1 MFFDFCF
8 NLICLVD
15 CFIFLC
21 FEFWVWL
28 QWLRKLGERNKKERK
43 IRGFVFI
50 GLVDVI
56 NGEVK
61 ANG

>member
-8 NLICLVD
+8 NLTCLAD

-28 QWLRKLGERNKKERK
+28 RWLRTLGGRNKKDRK
-43 IRGFVFI
+43 IMGFVFT

-61 ANG
+61 ANE